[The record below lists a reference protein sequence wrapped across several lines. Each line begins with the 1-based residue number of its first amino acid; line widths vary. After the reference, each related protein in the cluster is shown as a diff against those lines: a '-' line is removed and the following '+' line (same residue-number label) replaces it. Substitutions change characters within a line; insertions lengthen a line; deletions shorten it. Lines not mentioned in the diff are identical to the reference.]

1 MASPRSSHHPI
12 LESGTR
18 TLPWH
23 LISTSSRSSCQS
35 SWCLSH
41 PYQCRETVSC
51 LPLPLRHTTLSHS
64 LHALHVLHRHLCGR
78 LLRHSHWRCLLCGL
92 LIHHLLFFQ
101 PLFIAAYDFA
111 LTVDLDLGRDVPR
124 ALRLLMLPTNEFF
137 AIDGWICTFN
147 NNRINRSAIIVSSG
161 ACAIVMLQQGAQ
173 GVFAEPRLLRDRLP
187 HFITQHE
194 RTRQCNDPV
203 TM

>member
-64 LHALHVLHRHLCGR
+64 LHGLHWHLGGR

-124 ALRLLMLPTNEFF
+124 ALRLLMFPTREFF
-137 AIDGWICTFN
+137 IPERSILLVRRHFCLPSSSFVRDGRLSQQSRHLET
-147 NNRINRSAIIVSSG
+147 NRI
-161 ACAIVMLQQGAQ
+161 
-173 GVFAEPRLLRDRLP
+173 PLP
-187 HFITQHE
+187 L
-194 RTRQCNDPV
+194 V
-203 TM
+203 LA

>member
-1 MASPRSSHHPI
+1 MTMASPRSSHHPI

-23 LISTSSRSSCQS
+23 LISTSSHSSCQS

-64 LHALHVLHRHLCGR
+64 LHGLHWHLRGR
-78 LLRHSHWRCLLCGL
+78 LLWHSHCRCLLCGL
-92 LIHHLLFFQ
+92 LVHYLLFFQ

-124 ALRLLMLPTNEFF
+124 ALRLLMFPTNEFF
-137 AIDGWICTFN
+137 ICERSILQVQIRLSLRQASFLHGQLPLQRSCHWETFH
-147 NNRINRSAIIVSSG
+147 I
-161 ACAIVMLQQGAQ
+161 
-173 GVFAEPRLLRDRLP
+173 LP
-187 HFITQHE
+187 LSILA
-194 RTRQCNDPV
+194 
-203 TM
+203 